1 MSRIRRERTAPEE
14 IVRRA
19 ARAMGLRLQ
28 RPKRNLPG
36 SPDLANIRLG
46 IAVFVHGCFW
56 HHHRGCRKATIP
68 QRNRAFW
75 LAKFERNRAR
85 DRQVARKLR
94 RLGFRVVTIWEC
106 DGARLDRL
114 IDRLLRITLQAVST
128 ETRGR

>member
-1 MSRIRRERTAPEE
+1 M
-14 IVRRA
+14 
-19 ARAMGLRLQ
+19 RLQ